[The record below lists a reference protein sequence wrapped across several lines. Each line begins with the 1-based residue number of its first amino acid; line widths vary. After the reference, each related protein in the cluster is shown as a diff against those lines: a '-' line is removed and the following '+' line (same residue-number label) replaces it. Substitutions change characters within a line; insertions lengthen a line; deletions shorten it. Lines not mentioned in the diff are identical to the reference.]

1 MTDRKRFT
9 ITAYREKT
17 GAKASKGM
25 LDLRKSQL
33 EISSRITKS
42 LGEGPLTIPE
52 VAKAT
57 GIPSRTALWYIM
69 TYTKYNLVF
78 PAGKTEEGYYRY
90 ALKKKEA
97 TK

>member
-1 MTDRKRFT
+1 MAERKKFT

-17 GAKASKGM
+17 GAKASQRL

-33 EISSRITKS
+33 EINSKITKS
-42 LGEGPLTIPE
+42 LGEGPKTVPE
-52 VAKAT
+52 ITSAT
-57 GIPSRTALWYIM
+57 GIPSRTVFWYLM
-69 TYTKYNLVF
+69 TYLKYNLIL

-97 TK
+97 AK